1 MKFFT
6 GKKVFYKGATYDDVR
21 ALTLADAETV
31 YIHGGRVYKVGDN
44 LLDGNIKSI
53 KLLAEEMVEVPMAWK
68 PH

>member
-6 GKKVFYKGATYDDVR
+6 GKKVFYKGATYDVR
-21 ALTLADAETV
+21 ALTLANAETT
-31 YIHGGRVYKVGDN
+31 YIHGGSVYKVGDN

-53 KLLAEEMVEVPMAWK
+53 KLLAEEMGEVPVAWK